1 MSITYEALALFLALV
16 GLYSPVAALSSYLPV
31 VRPFGHAEQVRLAAG
46 LTLNVAIFVLAAIW
60 VGDPLLELLGI
71 SPAALTA
78 TGGIALILA
87 AVPMMRGTQPDPAPQ
102 PAPPAPAAGT
112 PSAQPAAPLPST
124 HAAGSPPGLAAEPS
138 PSAHA
143 AGTPSAHAAGTPS
156 AHAAVPEP
164 QLSAS
169 ALPAPAAGREP
180 GSPPVPPSAGRDP
193 SDARPAAGIAYRKVL
208 FTPLTFPLTVGGA
221 TFAIGAA
228 TSADVGDSSGR
239 LLLSIAA
246 VGYGLVT
253 GLTVYAAGHVERRI
267 SVQAGQFLDRIAGI
281 LLTCIAVILLAN
293 GFTDLVLARAGHG

>member
-87 AVPMMRGTQPDPAPQ
+87 AVPMMRGSQPEPSPAVEP
-102 PAPPAPAAGT
+102 PPTAGPPPASGREPPASVAVTAPPA
-112 PSAQPAAPLPST
+112 
-124 HAAGSPPGLAAEPS
+124 
-138 PSAHA
+138 
-143 AGTPSAHAAGTPS
+143 
-156 AHAAVPEP
+156 
-164 QLSAS
+164 
-169 ALPAPAAGREP
+169 
-180 GSPPVPPSAGRDP
+180 
-193 SDARPAAGIAYRKVL
+193 RKVL

-228 TSADVGDSSGR
+228 TSADVGDNSGR

-246 VGYGLVT
+246 VAYGVVT

-267 SVQAGQFLDRIAGI
+267 SPAASQFLDRLAGI